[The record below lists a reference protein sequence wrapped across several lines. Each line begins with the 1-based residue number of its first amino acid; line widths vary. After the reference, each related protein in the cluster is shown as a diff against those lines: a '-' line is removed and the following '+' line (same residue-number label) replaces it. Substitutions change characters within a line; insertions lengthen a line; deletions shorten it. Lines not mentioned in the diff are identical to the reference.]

1 MHEIGHALGLGH
13 SPYDTDIMYTPHKYG
28 VVSLSKRDAA
38 SIQWLYKLPLGI
50 SVTEMAKRY
59 GVNSDNFDYIIA
71 NATGIKNGEFESVK
85 NSIKIPKK
93 DLMNEQDRI
102 AEIKKYNLGLQNIK
116 ISSDVQEYIKKKIIM
131 PKDKQ

>member
-1 MHEIGHALGLGH
+1 
-13 SPYDTDIMYTPHKYG
+13 
-28 VVSLSKRDAA
+28 
-38 SIQWLYKLPLGI
+38 
-50 SVTEMAKRY
+50 MAKRF

-71 NATGIKNGEFESVK
+71 NASGIKNGEFENVK

-93 DLMNEQDRI
+93 DLMNEQDKI

-116 ISSDVQEYIKKKIIM
+116 ISYDVQEYINKKIIM